1 MKQVTHVDLKDEVLE
16 EPEDGKSTDTAKED
30 MFEDCPDELI
40 TLDGRIKE
48 EEAVAD
54 EHEDEKEEESPILHQ
69 QESRFVEFDN
79 GAAGELEQLRIKL
92 DNAVAEKESV
102 VEEYQVCCL

>member
-16 EPEDGKSTDTAKED
+16 EPEDGKSTDTAKDD
-30 MFEDCPDELI
+30 MFEDCPDELNSF
-40 TLDGRIKE
+40 DGRIKE
-48 EEAVAD
+48 EEAIAT
-54 EHEDEKEEESPILHQ
+54 ENEDEKEEESQILHQ

-79 GAAGELEQLRIKL
+79 GTARELEQLRVKL
-92 DNAVAEKESV
+92 ENAVAEKESV